1 MCFQQVGLLV
11 LEGSAYE
18 KETGLEQMQLDVL
31 DAETEGMIGYLLE
44 QEMQPLLPPD
54 RGMATILSQIL
65 VDPTDPAFQ
74 NPTKFIGPVLSKEE
88 AEKLTVPY
96 KPDGEYYRR
105 VVPSPL
111 PMKMLDNQLK
121 AVKLLTKEGC
131 IVICAG
137 GGGIP
142 CMEDP
147 TTGELKGIEA
157 VIDKDRAACMMGLD
171 LKADGLLILTDVQ
184 GVALDFQTGSPRWI
198 KAVSPGML
206 KSLMDQFPAGSM
218 GPKVESAIDFVEKS
232 IGEGWAAIGSLKE
245 AEKIMAGEAG
255 TIIQDRDGEDFIEF
269 YDSCSDLPHAA

>member
-1 MCFQQVGLLV
+1 M
-11 LEGSAYE
+11 LEGVAYE

-44 QEMQPLLPPD
+44 QEIEPLLPPD
-54 RGMATILSQIL
+54 RGMATILSQIQ
-65 VDPTDPAFQ
+65 VDPNDPAFQ

-96 KPDGEYYRR
+96 KADGEYYRR

-142 CMEDP
+142 CMRDP
-147 TTGELKGIEA
+147 ETGRLKGIEA

-171 LKADGLLILTDVQ
+171 LNADGLLILTDVPA
-184 GVALDFQTGSPRWI
+184 VALDFQSDNPRWI
-198 KAVSPGML
+198 KAISPGKL
-206 KSLMDQFPAGSM
+206 KTLADQFPAGSM
-218 GPKVESAIDFVEKS
+218 GPKVESVIDFVEKS
-232 IGEGWAAIGSLKE
+232 NGKGWAAIGSLK
-245 AEKIMAGEAG
+245 AAGKIMAGEAG
-255 TIIQDRDGEDFIEF
+255 TIIQDRGDGQDFIEF
-269 YDSCSDLPHAA
+269 HESFPEPELSRAAQEVV

>member
-1 MCFQQVGLLV
+1 MLV
-11 LEGSAYE
+11 LEGAAYE
-18 KETGLEQMQLDVL
+18 KESGLEQMQLDVL

-44 QEMQPLLPPD
+44 QEIQPLLPLN

-65 VDPTDPAFQ
+65 VDPNDSAFQ

-96 KPDGEYYRR
+96 KSDGEYYRR

-121 AVKLLTKEGC
+121 AVQLLTKEGC

-142 CMEDP
+142 CIKDP
-147 TTGELKGIEA
+147 QTGRLQGIEA

-184 GVALDFQTGSPRWI
+184 GVALDFQSDNPRWI

-206 KSLMDQFPAGSM
+206 TKLADQFPAGSM
-218 GPKVESAIDFVEKS
+218 GPKVESVIEFVEKS
-232 IGEGWAAIGSLKE
+232 NGNGWAAIGSLKE
-245 AEKIMAGEAG
+245 ADKIMEGKAG
-255 TIIQDRDGEDFIEF
+255 TIIQNRDNGKDFIEF
-269 YDSCSDLPHAA
+269 YGSSLESELPRAV